1 MSTRLA
7 KSLERSLK
15 RLTRPALLFLLSRPA
30 RKAPAPADVRKVL
43 VFRLDQRIGNGIL
56 LLPLLR
62 SLRASRPDA
71 EIHLLI
77 HRPVAEL
84 FRLAA
89 PGLVDRIRPY
99 DQPAMMR
106 RPWSYLGLI
115 AALRRERFDAVLTSH
130 NPDNVS
136 LSQALAGRLIRPRWL
151 IGFDWEGNGR
161 FYDVPVSSSADK
173 PYAEAMVDLWRAV
186 DPEATVPSGHL
197 RVPPDA
203 AARLAGAVP
212 QAARGGVLV
221 WLGATGSKGLPP
233 EVLACVLEHFAGRDD
248 LPVQIAAGPADAE
261 RLARYPAAVRERAL
275 IWKRPLTET
284 AAFLAAFRLVVS
296 GDTGPMHLAAAL
308 GVPTLTVFVRSS
320 MRQYGYRDGGRHR
333 SLAWKGTE
341 EDRRSLGR
349 LLESL
354 VAGPSP
360 GAEEAG
366 RESRKGRYDL

>member
-1 MSTRLA
+1 MSSRLA

-15 RLTRPALLFLLSRPA
+15 RLTRPVLLFLLSRPA
-30 RKAPAPADVRKVL
+30 RKPPVLSEVRKVL

-62 SLRASRPDA
+62 SIRASRPDA

-84 FRLAA
+84 FRFAA
-89 PGLVDRIRPY
+89 GGLVDRIRPY

-106 RPWSYLGLI
+106 RPWSYLGLV

-136 LSQALAGRLIRPRWL
+136 LSQALAGRFMRPRWL
-151 IGFDWEGNGR
+151 IGFDWKGNGK
-161 FYDVPVSSSADK
+161 FYDVPVASSVDK
-173 PYAEAMVDLWRAV
+173 PYAQAMVDLWRAV
-186 DPEATVPSGHL
+186 DPGASVPEGRL
-197 RVPPDA
+197 QVPAEA
-203 AARLAGAVP
+203 AARVAREVP
-212 QAARGGVLV
+212 QAAGGGVLV

-233 EVLACVLEHFAGRDD
+233 DALDGVMEHCARHGN
-248 LPVQIAAGPADAE
+248 LPVQVAAGPADAE
-261 RLARYPAAVRERAL
+261 RLACYPEAVQERTL

-320 MRQYGYRDGGRHR
+320 IRQYGYEDGGRNA
-333 SLAWKGTE
+333 SLVWRGAE
-341 EDRRSLGR
+341 EDRRKLDALLDR
-349 LLESL
+349 LIAS
-354 VAGPSP
+354 
-360 GAEEAG
+360 
-366 RESRKGRYDL
+366 